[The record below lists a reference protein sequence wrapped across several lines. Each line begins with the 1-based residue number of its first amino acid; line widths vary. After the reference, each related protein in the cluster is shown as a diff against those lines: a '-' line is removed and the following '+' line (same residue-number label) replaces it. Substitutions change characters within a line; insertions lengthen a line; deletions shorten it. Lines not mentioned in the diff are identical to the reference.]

1 MITLS
6 SVKHMLRL
14 KIPEPSLVS
23 TVQFCPNECVE
34 KPSQVQYRVKEAL
47 SGFSSKVTATLSRF
61 TRDSKLH
68 LKQVCIKSPL
78 VFIIII
84 FMLHDIQGKPALVI
98 NKVNWTSFLLF
109 FLKSSVTYFLS
120 LPLHYVNVTVLDE
133 TSPFFPDNTLAP
145 YPPLKAVKR
154 NWRGIRGSRLIAV
167 IRKPQANRSLCYFK
181 VRPHSWSELPSN

>member
-23 TVQFCPNECVE
+23 TVQYCPNECVE

-84 FMLHDIQGKPALVI
+84 FMLHNIQGKPALVI

-109 FLKSSVTYFLS
+109 FLKKLCYLFSQSSSPLCKCDSLRRDFPFLS
-120 LPLHYVNVTVLDE
+120 
-133 TSPFFPDNTLAP
+133 
-145 YPPLKAVKR
+145 R
-154 NWRGIRGSRLIAV
+154 
-167 IRKPQANRSLCYFK
+167 
-181 VRPHSWSELPSN
+181 